1 MKELIHKVFNEDTA
15 DMLIETAMGIFCIS
29 LALYGTIRG

>member
-15 DMLIETAMGIFCIS
+15 DMWIETAMGLFCIG
-29 LALYGTIRG
+29 LALYGSIRG